1 MTNKEA
7 TYKVGINSEEAK
19 SRLKELQTE
28 MQKLIALRDK
38 AYAAGNVKDGNYL
51 DRQIKKTRKE
61 TNLLTRDIIEVN
73 EVLKNLSGASYNE
86 LYTAFKRVN
95 KELKTMKRSD
105 PGFKEKQK
113 QAQKLRAELDKVNL
127 TARTHSKGLGK
138 LADGFNRY
146 FGMATA
152 AVASLTGIVFGFK
165 KISEE
170 AAKLDDVYSDV
181 MKTTGMTR
189 DEVVELNEEL
199 KKIDT
204 RTSREQLNMLAR
216 DAGKLG
222 ITGKK
227 DILDFVDAGNQ
238 INVAL
243 GEDLGE
249 DAIKQIGKMVGVYKG
264 ATDEIT
270 NLDLKGQMLAVGSA
284 INELGASSTASEPY
298 LVQFAG
304 RLGGVAAQADIS
316 MSAIL
321 GYASALDQDM
331 QAVEMSATALQNFI
345 MKLMGDPAKFAKL
358 AGLEVK
364 GFTDLLKTDANAAIK
379 QVLKSLNEKG
389 GFEDLIPVFQE
400 MGLDGARAV
409 GVLSSM
415 ASSIDKIDEA
425 QIVANKSMIEGI
437 SLTNEYNIKN
447 DNKAAKLEKARKA
460 LREMAFELG
469 EHLSPALLVSTNTM
483 SYMVKITINLIKFVQ
498 QYGSVIATTAATIAT
513 YTIAVNA
520 ATIAIKAKQTWL
532 LLAEKAQ
539 KLFNATAK
547 ANPYVLVASA
557 VAGLVT
563 WLITYTKRTKEAAE
577 AQKKLN
583 EYLEDTEEI
592 MNRTKSID
600 DRSKTMQNMSR
611 EQLERF
617 KEDAKQELE
626 YFNELEDKKLL
637 AARAYQVEVEKLEK
651 YVSDNA
657 SNEAEKRAL
666 YSNTYVTAARD
677 EAFRKFN
684 EISQFINQNKS
695 KLDEYIAQANKMLN
709 KPDKGK
715 SKTNASGETFEDW
728 KKANEQ
734 RQDMLRVLDSAKQTR
749 DEIEMTFD
757 EAWNANFRMPDEES
771 IDDLWLNPDEG
782 IKSKVD
788 EYFLFLKQ
796 SQASGLIDQQSYNQL
811 KEQAEIA
818 HLENM
823 IAMKKAAGEETAAME
838 MELLD
843 RKIAFDTD
851 YNNKT
856 KERLEEAV
864 GYAQIAADT
873 MFQIWSNNASATLDT
888 KLKRLNEAREKE
900 LSNEN
905 LTEEQKDAINEKY
918 RKKEAKIKLDA
929 WKKERNAAL
938 AQATINGALSI
949 TKTFVHYG
957 FTPPG
962 WAAAA
967 AQAVA
972 TAAQIAVIASQKPPE
987 FRKGGYTDQAA
998 SDDEPAGIVHA
1009 NEFVATADATR
1020 NPTIRPVLDVIK
1032 YAQDSGTVRSIN
1044 LPAVIQ
1050 SQGFKAGGYAG
1061 ATDQP
1066 GNAENMGLNNTQMI
1080 DAMNRFAAVVDR
1092 LQDEGVQGK
1101 WVYQDFKDM
1110 SDKEESAIAK
1120 TA

>member
-1 MTNKEA
+1 MSKQARVDVT
-7 TYKVGINSEEAK
+7 INDEQAKARLEEIK
-19 SRLKELQTE
+19 NDLKQ
-28 MQKLIALRDK
+28 IRALRDK
-38 AYAAGNVKDGNYL
+38 AAAEGDVRGFNQL
-51 DRQIKKTRKE
+51 DKEMKK
-61 TNLLTRDIIEVN
+61 LTREANRLQREVIDVN
-73 EVLKNLSGASYNE
+73 DVLNNLSGASINQLRGSVRKLNAE
-86 LYTAFKRVN
+86 
-95 KELKTMKRSD
+95 MKGMSRTD
-105 PGFKEKQK
+105 PKFLEKK
-113 QAQKLRAELDKVNL
+113 QQLSKLNAELNKA
-127 TARTHSKGLGK
+127 TGRTKAHASGLNK

-425 QIVANKSMIEGI
+425 QLVANKSMIEGI

-469 EHLSPALLVSTNTM
+469 DHLSPALLVSTNTM

-498 QYGSVIATTAATIAT
+498 QYGSVIATTAATIVT

-677 EAFRKFN
+677 EAFRKFS
-684 EISQFINQNKS
+684 EISQFIDQNKS

-728 KKANEQ
+728 KKANDL
-734 RQDMLRVLDSAKQTR
+734 RQDMLRVLDSTKQTR

-757 EAWNANFRMPDEES
+757 EAWNANFRMPDE
-771 IDDLWLNPDEG
+771 DMPDLSASDFMGELMQAQQLD
-782 IKSKVD
+782 
-788 EYFLFLKQ
+788 LKRQ
-796 SQASGLIDQQSYNQL
+796 YAEGLIDQETYHQL
-811 KEQAEIA
+811 SEDLEIGHLMTMLELRRQLGEDTTEIESQILDYRLQKQQENAEQQIQLNEQIVD
-818 HLENM
+818 
-823 IAMKKAAGEETAAME
+823 TA
-838 MELLD
+838 LSS
-843 RKIAFDTD
+843 
-851 YNNKT
+851 
-856 KERLEEAV
+856 
-864 GYAQIAADT
+864 AQQVSDAI
-873 MFQIWSNNASATLDT
+873 FQIKQNQINAELDA
-888 KLKRLNEAREKE
+888 RLAAIDRARDAE
-900 LSNEN
+900 LANQN
-905 LTEEQKDAINEKY
+905 LTEEEKEAINEKY
-918 RKKEAKIKLDA
+918 RKKEAAIKLAA

-938 AQATINGALSI
+938 AQAAINGALSV
-949 TKTFVHYG
+949 TKTFAYYG
-957 FTPPG
+957 FTPAG
-962 WAAAA
+962 WLAAG

-998 SDDEPAGIVHA
+998 SDDQPAGIVHT
-1009 NEFVATADATR
+1009 NEFVASADAVR

-1032 YAQDSGTVRSIN
+1032 YAQDAGTVRSIN

-1050 SQGFKAGGYAG
+1050 SQGFKSGGYAG
-1061 ATDQP
+1061 VSDQP
-1066 GNAENMGLNNTQMI
+1066 VSADDHGIDSAQMI
-1080 DAMNRFAAVVDR
+1080 EAMNRFAAAVDR
-1092 LQDEGVQGK
+1092 LQADGVQGK
-1101 WVYQDFKDM
+1101 WIYQDFKTM
-1110 SDKEESAIAK
+1110 AQKEESAIAK